1 MRVLIWHVHGSWS
14 TAFVQGAHEYLVPL
28 VADRGPDGRG
38 RAQTWDWP
46 EQAREVPAEAL
57 RDSTFDVVVLQRP
70 HELELL
76 QEWTG
81 LRAGIDVPAVYVE
94 HNAPTEGAATSRH
107 ALAQHPSTQQPHI
120 PVVHVTKF
128 NALMWDCGDAATTVI
143 EHGVLDPGALYT
155 GDRPSLAAVVNEPVR
170 RWRVA
175 GTDLLLHIAG
185 QVDVEVYGMGMAE
198 LVSRAPQLTGR
209 VHENL
214 RQSTMHLELA
224 EHRAYLHPY
233 RWTSLGLALIEAM
246 TIGQPVLALSTTE
259 APDAVPAA
267 AGVVSNDLHVL
278 VQTAHRWM
286 RDPAEARERG
296 AAARQ
301 HALQRYGLQRFLD
314 DWDATLKEVAR

>member
-14 TAFVQGAHEYLVPL
+14 TAFVQGAHEYLLPL

-46 EQAREVPAEAL
+46 EQAREVPVEAL
-57 RDSTFDVVVLQRP
+57 RDSPFDVVVLQRP

-94 HNAPTEGAATSRH
+94 HNAPTEGAVTSRH
-107 ALAQHPSTQQPHI
+107 PLAQHPRTQQPHI
-120 PVVHVTKF
+120 PVVHITKF

-175 GTDLLLHIAG
+175 GTDLLLHIAK

-198 LVSRAPQLTGR
+198 LISHAPQLTGL

-224 EHRAYLHPY
+224 KHRAYLHPY

-267 AGVVSNDLHVL
+267 AGVVSNDLDVL

>member
-46 EQAREVPAEAL
+46 EQAREVPVEAL

-128 NALMWDCGDAATTVI
+128 NALMWDCGDVATTVI

-224 EHRAYLHPY
+224 EHRASLHPY

-267 AGVVSNDLHVL
+267 AGVVSNDLDVL

>member
-1 MRVLIWHVHGSWS
+1 
-14 TAFVQGAHEYLVPL
+14 VQGAHEYLLPL

-46 EQAREVPAEAL
+46 EQAREVPVEAL
-57 RDSTFDVVVLQRP
+57 RESIFDVVVLQRP

-107 ALAQHPSTQQPHI
+107 PLAQHPSTQQPHI

-128 NALMWDCGDAATTVI
+128 NALMWDCGDVATTVI

-224 EHRAYLHPY
+224 QHRAYLHPY

-246 TIGQPVLALSTTE
+246 TIGQPVLALSATE

-267 AGVVSNDLHVL
+267 AGVVSNDLDVL
-278 VQTAHRWM
+278 VQSAHRWM

>member
-14 TAFVQGAHEYLVPL
+14 TAFVQGAHEYLLPL

-46 EQAREVPAEAL
+46 EQAHEVPVEAL
-57 RDSTFDVVVLQRP
+57 RDSPFDVVVLQRP

-107 ALAQHPSTQQPHI
+107 PLAQHPRTQQPHI
-120 PVVHVTKF
+120 SVVHVTKF

-233 RWTSLGLALIEAM
+233 RWTSLGLALIEVM

-267 AGVVSNDLHVL
+267 AGVVSNDLDVL

>member
-46 EQAREVPAEAL
+46 EQAREVPVEAL

-128 NALMWDCGDAATTVI
+128 NALMWDCGDSATTVI

-267 AGVVSNDLHVL
+267 AGVVSNDLDVL

-286 RDPAEARERG
+286 HDPAEARERG

>member
-267 AGVVSNDLHVL
+267 AGVVSNDLDVL

>member
-1 MRVLIWHVHGSWS
+1 MRVLLWHVHGSWT
-14 TAFVQGAHEYLVPL
+14 TAFVQGAHDYLLPL
-28 VADRGPDGRG
+28 VDDRGPDGRG

-46 EQAREVPAEAL
+46 IQAREVPVETL

-76 QEWTG
+76 ARWTG

-94 HNAPTEGAATSRH
+94 HNAPTGTAPSSRH
-107 ALAQHPSTQQPHI
+107 PMTQHSMAQHAHI
-120 PVVHVTKF
+120 PVVHVTAF

-143 EHGVLDPGALYT
+143 EHGVLDPGPLYT
-155 GDRPSLAAVVNEPVR
+155 GERASLAAVVNEPVR

-175 GTDLLLHIAG
+175 GTDVLLRIAE

-198 LVSRAPQLTGR
+198 LVRHAPQLDGR

-214 RQSTMHLELA
+214 PQATMHAELA
-224 EHRAYLHPY
+224 RHRAYLHPY

-259 APDAVPAA
+259 APEAVPAA
-267 AGVVSNDLHVL
+267 AGVVSNDLTAL
-278 VQTAHRWM
+278 AQTARQWM
-286 RDPAEARERG
+286 HNPEEARERG
-296 AAARQ
+296 TAARE
-301 HALQRYGLQRFLD
+301 HALRRYGLRRFLD